1 MKNLKS
7 SSIVSVLHV
16 TKWVAANRGV
26 LNPFCLTKKRNYL
39 FNKKEEYFSDLM
51 KREFSAVITKGELYF
66 VALCPELGV
75 VSQGTTEK
83 DALNNLNEAVEL
95 YLEDKDVQ
103 KSLEKNPVKKAVI
116 STITLPA

>member
-1 MKNLKS
+1 VKPRRQIGLELFKNRKFVILFKG
-7 SSIVSVLHV
+7 
-16 TKWVAANRGV
+16 GV
-26 LNPFCLTKKRNYL
+26 FVDLTKKRNYL

-51 KREFSAVITKGELYF
+51 KKEFSAVITKGELYF

-75 VSQGTTEK
+75 VSQGSTEK
-83 DALNNLNEAVEL
+83 EALNNLNEAVEL

-103 KSLEKNPVKKAVI
+103 KSLEKNPIKKAVI

>member
-1 MKNLKS
+1 MD
-7 SSIVSVLHV
+7 
-16 TKWVAANRGV
+16 
-26 LNPFCLTKKRNYL
+26 LTKKRNYL

-75 VSQGTTEK
+75 VSQGSTEK
-83 DALNNLNEAVEL
+83 EALNNLNEAVEL